1 MDKKDIDNFSIELS
15 NKMKEKYIPRDIN
28 RIDIML
34 EQLSVF
40 WKNNY
45 DLRLGQLLFYLSQ
58 DKDLFIV
65 EDSYILERLE
75 KLNENK

>member
-1 MDKKDIDNFSIELS
+1 MNKKDLENFSIELS
-15 NKMKEKYIPRDIN
+15 NKMKEKYVPRDIN
-28 RIDIML
+28 RIDIIL
-34 EQLSVF
+34 EQLSIF

-58 DKDLFIV
+58 DKDLFMV